1 MTPGGDAIRPNQSGK
16 HPTSSEGSRE
26 PVAVSAAPPLL
37 SFRDVSV
44 RFAAGQPAALKNVS
58 LDIREGTFVA
68 VIGPSGC
75 GKSTLLN
82 LAMGLLK
89 PGLGEV
95 LFQGAAIKSGSTDA
109 AYITQDANLLPWL
122 TVERNI
128 GLALKLRGV
137 PKEARASKVAEWIER
152 VGLTGFERHY
162 PRELSGGMQKRCS
175 IARALVGNPAI
186 VLMDEPFGPLDALTR
201 LRLQQELL
209 DLWEADTRTVIFV
222 THDLGE
228 AISLADE
235 VVVMSKGPGK
245 IRGVISNPIPRP
257 RNVTSMAET
266 SEYSSIYGKLWELFR
281 SEID

>member
-1 MTPGGDAIRPNQSGK
+1 MTIGKDAVGHYPAGPRDKPAEGAEEPGPA
-16 HPTSSEGSRE
+16 
-26 PVAVSAAPPLL
+26 SAPLL
-37 SFRDVSV
+37 SFRDVSL
-44 RFAAGQPAALKNVS
+44 RFASGQPLALKGVS

-68 VIGPSGC
+68 VTGPSGC

-82 LAMGLLK
+82 LAMGLLR
-89 PGLGEV
+89 PGAGKV
-95 LFQGAAIKSGSTDA
+95 LFKGQAIDAVNTDA

-122 TVERNI
+122 TVEHNI

-137 PKEARASKVAEWIER
+137 PKDKRAAKVAEWIDR

-175 IARALVGNPAI
+175 IARALVSDPAI

-201 LRLQQELL
+201 LRLQQELA

-228 AISLADE
+228 AVALADE
-235 VVVMSKGPGK
+235 VVVFSKGPGRV
-245 IRGVISNPIPRP
+245 RGIIPNPIPRP
-257 RNVTSMAET
+257 RSVAGVAET
-266 SEYSSIYGKLWELFR
+266 REFGTIHNQLWQLFR
-281 SEID
+281 SEAG